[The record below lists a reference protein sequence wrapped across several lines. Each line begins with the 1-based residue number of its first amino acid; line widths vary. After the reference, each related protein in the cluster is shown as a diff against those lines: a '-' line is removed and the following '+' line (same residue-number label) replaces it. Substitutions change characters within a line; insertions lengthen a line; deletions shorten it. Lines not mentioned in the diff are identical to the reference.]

1 MKSRQN
7 IIELVTRPG
16 VLKRKKKK
24 EQKEK
29 TKRAQR
35 INLEMIHPGDEGP
48 KRQEENLF
56 KLSKLTSKTDL
67 ETVMEQT
74 PELLAED
81 SDDEGKKH
89 S

>member
-1 MKSRQN
+1 
-7 IIELVTRPG
+7 
-16 VLKRKKKK
+16 
-24 EQKEK
+24 
-29 TKRAQR
+29 
-35 INLEMIHPGDEGP
+35 MIHPGDEGP

>member
-1 MKSRQN
+1 
-7 IIELVTRPG
+7 
-16 VLKRKKKK
+16 
-24 EQKEK
+24 
-29 TKRAQR
+29 
-35 INLEMIHPGDEGP
+35 MIHPGDEGP

-89 S
+89 SWDLQVHGGYFVDFWKKLDR